1 MSSGPW
7 ESTELL
13 TPFLE
18 SRKVPEEFVLLHTA
32 RNSIQFKSKPDLT
45 NLLKCASLKI
55 QMSCPFVRLSEMGAF
70 CNVHGEAGECKEK
83 YGQTES
89 DTETEARIRQFEASL
104 EDSSRC
110 QTKAGVGPAG
120 TREPWAGYL
129 GGRSPAGPELGE
141 ADRDADPQQSGP
153 KLFPHYLMG

>member
-1 MSSGPW
+1 MSGY
-7 ESTELL
+7 LKRGL
-13 TPFLE
+13 
-18 SRKVPEEFVLLHTA
+18 FVTCI
-32 RNSIQFKSKPDLT
+32 RF
-45 NLLKCASLKI
+45 
-55 QMSCPFVRLSEMGAF
+55 
-70 CNVHGEAGECKEK
+70 GEAAECKEK

-104 EDSSRC
+104 EDSGRC

-153 KLFPHYLMG
+153 KLFPHYLRG